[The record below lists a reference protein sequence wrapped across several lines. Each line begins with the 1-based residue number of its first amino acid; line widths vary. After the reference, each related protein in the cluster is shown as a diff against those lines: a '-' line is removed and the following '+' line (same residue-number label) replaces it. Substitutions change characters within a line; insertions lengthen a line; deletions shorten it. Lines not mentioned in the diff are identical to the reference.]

1 MNLMEINKMKV
12 SNITNSN
19 GNKVPNQ
26 FLITG
31 DVNTMYEGDVTFQ
44 SYKSTILKITGGQ
57 VYLDSYYWDY
67 SKTTSKY
74 RNQVL
79 RETTKETQA
88 KINSG
93 EYILTEL
100 NYD

>member
-1 MNLMEINKMKV
+1 MKV

-31 DVNTMYEGDVTFQ
+31 DGDITFQ

-100 NYD
+100 NYGDN

>member
-1 MNLMEINKMKV
+1 MKV

-31 DVNTMYEGDVTFQ
+31 DGDITFQ

-88 KINSG
+88 KIKSG
-93 EYILTEL
+93 EYLLTDL
-100 NYD
+100 NGGK

>member
-1 MNLMEINKMKV
+1 MKV

-26 FLITG
+26 FLINDDG
-31 DVNTMYEGDVTFQ
+31 AVIFQ
-44 SYKSTILKITGGQ
+44 SYESTILKITGGQ
-57 VYLDSYYWDY
+57 VYLDTYYWDY

>member
-1 MNLMEINKMKV
+1 MKV

-26 FLITG
+26 FLINDDG
-31 DVNTMYEGDVTFQ
+31 AVIFQ
-44 SYKSTILKITGGQ
+44 SYESTILKITGGQ
-57 VYLDSYYWDY
+57 VYLDDYYWDY

-88 KINSG
+88 KIKSG
-93 EYILTEL
+93 EYLLTDL
-100 NYD
+100 NGGE

>member
-1 MNLMEINKMKV
+1 MKV

-31 DVNTMYEGDVTFQ
+31 NGDVTFQ
-44 SYKSTILKITGGQ
+44 SYESTILKITGGQ
-57 VYLDSYYWDY
+57 VYLDTYYWDY
-67 SKTTSKY
+67 SKTTSRY
-74 RNQVL
+74 RNHVL

>member
-1 MNLMEINKMKV
+1 MKV

-31 DVNTMYEGDVTFQ
+31 DGDITFQ

-79 RETTKETQA
+79 RETTKETQS

>member
-1 MNLMEINKMKV
+1 MKV

-31 DVNTMYEGDVTFQ
+31 NGDVTFQ
-44 SYKSTILKITGGQ
+44 SYESTILKITGGQ
-57 VYLDSYYWDY
+57 VYLDTYYWDY

-74 RNQVL
+74 RNHVL

>member
-26 FLITG
+26 FLINDDG
-31 DVNTMYEGDVTFQ
+31 AVIFQ
-44 SYKSTILKITGGQ
+44 SYESTILKITGGQ
-57 VYLDSYYWDY
+57 VYLDTYYWDY

>member
-1 MNLMEINKMKV
+1 MKV

-31 DVNTMYEGDVTFQ
+31 NGDVTFQ
-44 SYKSTILKITGGQ
+44 SYESTILKITGGQ
-57 VYLDSYYWDY
+57 VYLDDYYWDY

-74 RNQVL
+74 RNHVL

>member
-1 MNLMEINKMKV
+1 MKV

-31 DVNTMYEGDVTFQ
+31 NGDVTFQ
-44 SYKSTILKITGGQ
+44 SYESTILKITGGQ
-57 VYLDSYYWDY
+57 VYLDDYYWDY

-74 RNQVL
+74 RNHVL

-88 KINSG
+88 KIKSG
-93 EYILTEL
+93 EYLLTDL
-100 NYD
+100 NGGK

>member
-1 MNLMEINKMKV
+1 MKV

-26 FLITG
+26 FLINDDG
-31 DVNTMYEGDVTFQ
+31 AVIFQ
-44 SYKSTILKITGGQ
+44 SYESTILKITGGQ

>member
-1 MNLMEINKMKV
+1 MKV

-26 FLITG
+26 FLINDNG
-31 DVNTMYEGDVTFQ
+31 AVVFQ
-44 SYKSTILKITGGQ
+44 SYDSTILRITGGQ
-57 VYLDSYYWDY
+57 VYLDTYYWDY

-79 RETTKETQA
+79 RETTKETKA
-88 KINSG
+88 KIKSG

-100 NYD
+100 NFD

>member
-1 MNLMEINKMKV
+1 MKV

-31 DVNTMYEGDVTFQ
+31 DGDVTFQ
-44 SYKSTILKITGGQ
+44 SYESTILKITGGQ
-57 VYLDSYYWDY
+57 VYLDTYYWDY

-74 RNQVL
+74 RNHVL

>member
-1 MNLMEINKMKV
+1 MKV

-31 DVNTMYEGDVTFQ
+31 DGGITFQ